1 METIKFS
8 KCSELINPNLKIKD
22 VKEIIKEKTGII
34 EQNQRFHVYF
44 DFFSYD
50 YFAKSDEES
59 FWENLNIK
67 IYDKTRYN
75 TTIKRNFYKTDIN
88 LDLTKKIEELKQMIY
103 ELTKIPI
110 KRQQF
115 YLDDEELENEFC
127 LENKNLFRSKFMIKI
142 SEEFNDNILIKYSNV
157 EIKNS
162 KIDLCNTVIDTLNK
176 IKPRAIEIIPF
187 KSIQVKYDISFKG
200 KILLPLNS
208 LLIHLEVKS
217 GDLLELRKRNTMKVN
232 LKTLTGRLLTI
243 YVEPSD
249 TMETFKHFIQLEEG
263 IPIEQQR
270 LIFAGKQLENNRTF
284 TDYNIEYESTLHLVL
299 RLVGRKI

>member
-22 VKEIIKEKTGII
+22 VKEIIKERTGII

-44 DFFSYD
+44 DFLN
-50 YFAKSDEES
+50 YFYFKKSDEES
-59 FWENLNIK
+59 FWENFIIQ

-75 TTIKRNFYKTDIN
+75 TTLKRNFYKTDIN

-110 KRQQF
+110 NRQQF
-115 YLDDEELENEFC
+115 YLDDEELENELC
-127 LENKNLFRSKFMIKI
+127 LENENLFQSKLFIKI
-142 SEEFNDNILIKYSNV
+142 SEEFTDNILIKYSNA

-176 IKPRAIEIIPF
+176 IVPVAIEIIPF

-208 LLIHLEVKS
+208 LLINFEIKN
-217 GDLLELRKRNTMKVN
+217 GDLLELRQRNTMKVN
-232 LKTLTGRLLTI
+232 LKDLTGRLLTI

-249 TMETFKHFIQLEEG
+249 TMEIL
-263 IPIEQQR
+263 
-270 LIFAGKQLENNRTF
+270 
-284 TDYNIEYESTLHLVL
+284 
-299 RLVGRKI
+299 

>member
-22 VKEIIKEKTGII
+22 VKKIIKEKTGII

-44 DFFSYD
+44 DFSSYD
-50 YFAKSDEES
+50 YFTKSDEES

-75 TTIKRNFYKTDIN
+75 TTIKRNFYKADIN

-115 YLDDEELENEFC
+115 YLDDEELENDFC

-142 SEEFNDNILIKYSNV
+142 SEEFNDNILIKYPNS

-162 KIDLCNTVIDTLNK
+162 KVDLCNTVIDTLNK
-176 IKPRAIEIIPF
+176 IIPGAIEISRE
-187 KSIQVKYDISFKG
+187 SIKVKYDISFKG

-208 LLIHLEVKS
+208 LLINLEVKS

-232 LKTLTGRLLTI
+232 L
-243 YVEPSD
+243 
-249 TMETFKHFIQLEEG
+249 
-263 IPIEQQR
+263 
-270 LIFAGKQLENNRTF
+270 
-284 TDYNIEYESTLHLVL
+284 
-299 RLVGRKI
+299 

>member
-1 METIKFS
+1 METINFS

-22 VKEIIKEKTGII
+22 VKKIIKEKTGII

-50 YFAKSDEES
+50 YFKKSDEES
-59 FWENLNIK
+59 FWENLEIK

-88 LDLTKKIEELKQMIY
+88 LDLTKKIEELKQIIY

-115 YLDDEELENEFC
+115 YLGDEELENESC

-142 SEEFNDNILIKYSNV
+142 SEEFNDNILIKYPNS

-162 KIDLCNTVIDTLNK
+162 KVDLCNTVIDTLNK
-176 IKPRAIEIIPF
+176 IIPGAIEISRE
-187 KSIQVKYDISFKG
+187 SIMVKYDISFKG

-208 LLIHLEVKS
+208 LLINLEVKS

-270 LIFAGKQLENNRTF
+270 VIFAGKQLENNRTF

-299 RLVGRKI
+299 RLVGGKI